1 MIQIYNTLT
10 KEKEAFK
17 PQCSNIFIKS
27 CNKFSCYFLNR
38 QPRFLTSF
46 DDLIINIGIGK
57 TIDIHAG
64 GQDLE
69 FPHHENEIA
78 QSEAKNGQ
86 KFANYWMH
94 NGFVTIGQ
102 DDEKMSK
109 SLGNF
114 VTVHELVKKL
124 DPQIGH
130 VHWPLVLRHR
140 SIDPKVFR
148 SL

>member
-1 MIQIYNTLT
+1 MAGKYL
-10 KEKEAFK
+10 
-17 PQCSNIFIKS
+17 
-27 CNKFSCYFLNR
+27 
-38 QPRFLTSF
+38 
-46 DDLIINIGIGK
+46 GK

-94 NGFVTIGQ
+94 NGFCDDRGQ

-114 VTVHELVKKL
+114 VTVHELVKNS
-124 DPQIGH
+124 I
-130 VHWPLVLRHR
+130 HR
-140 SIDPKVFR
+140 SSAFWWQRHNTAIR
-148 SL
+148 SAIAKLI